1 MTDVVAPLASC
12 IMPTANRRRFVPG
25 AIAQFLA
32 QDYNGAELVILD
44 DGDDPVAD
52 LIPSHPAIRY
62 VRTPR
67 HRSLGAKRNAACE
80 AARGDVILHWDD
92 DDWYAPHRIRIQ
104 VKALH
109 ESGAEL
115 CGIARAFF
123 FDPRTPAAWE
133 YVYPPGSVP
142 WVCGATQCYHR
153 DYWRAHPFADMNVGE
168 DTRFAAAV
176 LPGQLCVLPDN
187 RFFVAQVHTANT
199 SPKYVRDPRW
209 QPRPIEAIRAMIG
222 GEWPVVSTKQPGA
235 LIKPRSDNL
244 LPNNNGVS
252 QTVRQGVSVVI
263 PHGGSEKMP
272 HLVASLVNLGLAAAS
287 TRSLSSTWVTPP
299 SRKPRPAAGEP
310 NMSS

>member
-104 VKALH
+104 VK
-109 ESGAEL
+109 
-115 CGIARAFF
+115 CTRA
-123 FDPRTPAAWE
+123 A
-133 YVYPPGSVP
+133 
-142 WVCGATQCYHR
+142 
-153 DYWRAHPFADMNVGE
+153 
-168 DTRFAAAV
+168 
-176 LPGQLCVLPDN
+176 
-187 RFFVAQVHTANT
+187 
-199 SPKYVRDPRW
+199 
-209 QPRPIEAIRAMIG
+209 
-222 GEWPVVSTKQPGA
+222 
-235 LIKPRSDNL
+235 
-244 LPNNNGVS
+244 PNC
-252 QTVRQGVSVVI
+252 
-263 PHGGSEKMP
+263 
-272 HLVASLVNLGLAAAS
+272 AAS
-287 TRSLSSTWVTPP
+287 TAPFSSIRA
-299 SRKPRPAAGEP
+299 SRQPGNMSIHPAASPGCAALP
-310 NMSS
+310 SATTATTGARILSPT